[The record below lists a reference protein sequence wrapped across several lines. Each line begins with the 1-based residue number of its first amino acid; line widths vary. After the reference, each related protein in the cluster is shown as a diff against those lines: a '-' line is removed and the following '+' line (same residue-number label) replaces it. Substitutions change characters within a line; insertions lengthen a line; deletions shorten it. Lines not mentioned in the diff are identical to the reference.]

1 MILPKHELS
10 ELLVNAES
18 HGLALSDLAGTCD
31 KLRIAPT
38 DLLNELSVAVA
49 HGYLQRALS
58 YDFCDAVMNGII
70 GAVVEVGMTDDM
82 PQPAFALYQAF
93 DQGEWI
99 RRYDPPETNPAEK
112 YTRPMVEQIMRKL
125 RG

>member
-1 MILPKHELS
+1 MRE
-10 ELLVNAES
+10 AEAD
-18 HGLALSDLAGTCD
+18 GLTLGDLAVSCEKFD
-31 KLRIAPT
+31 IAPT

-112 YTRPMVEQIMRKL
+112 YTRPMVDQIMRKL
-125 RG
+125 RS